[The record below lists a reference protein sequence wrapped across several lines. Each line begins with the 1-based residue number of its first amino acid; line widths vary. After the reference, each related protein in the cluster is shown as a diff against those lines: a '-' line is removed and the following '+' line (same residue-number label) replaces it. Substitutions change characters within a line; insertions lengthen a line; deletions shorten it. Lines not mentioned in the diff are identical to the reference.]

1 MISTALLIMIAGTVR
16 IFLNYFHLDFP
27 QAVQCGWLLIVSLTL
42 FFVMYDMTKKSPYK
56 PYLIAL
62 LFFLSNYSIWLCRF
76 TSGWQ
81 AFGGKWV
88 DLFY

>member
-16 IFLNYFHLDFP
+16 VFLNYFGLPFP
-27 QAVQCGWLLIVSLTL
+27 QAVQFSWLLIAALTL
-42 FFVMYDMTKKSPYK
+42 FFIVYDLSKGSAYK

-62 LFFLSNYSIWLCRF
+62 AFFSGNFCLWLCRY

-81 AFGGKWV
+81 AFGGKWA